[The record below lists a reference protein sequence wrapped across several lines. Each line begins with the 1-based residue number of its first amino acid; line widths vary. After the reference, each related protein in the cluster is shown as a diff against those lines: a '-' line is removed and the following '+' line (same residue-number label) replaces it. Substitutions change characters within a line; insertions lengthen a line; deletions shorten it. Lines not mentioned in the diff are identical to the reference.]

1 MFINKSLVFFFILH
15 NTKKVVKP
23 NKIMDPN
30 AEMDDNDF
38 TTEELKD
45 MVDSIC
51 EKNPCMMMM
60 MKTQITI
67 FSCKQKR

>member
-1 MFINKSLVFFFILH
+1 
-15 NTKKVVKP
+15 
-23 NKIMDPN
+23 MDPN

-51 EKNPCMMMM
+51 EKKSMHDDDDEESDYN
-60 MKTQITI
+60 I
-67 FSCKQKR
+67 FLQTKAVKPNADERKEH